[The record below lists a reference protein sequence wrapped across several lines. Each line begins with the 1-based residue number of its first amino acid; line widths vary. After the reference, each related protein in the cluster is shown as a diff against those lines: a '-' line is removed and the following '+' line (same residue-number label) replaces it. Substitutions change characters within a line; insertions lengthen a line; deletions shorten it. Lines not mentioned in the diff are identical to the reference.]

1 MRERAGRAER
11 KPQGGSRGTPRLVW
25 KQHQIY
31 TTQLPSGYW
40 VAAVVDFR
48 TRKSLTVESL
58 TNEVIPLPGQF
69 FSEAWATQAAQDYID
84 RQASQLPRE
93 RYPVGRE

>member
-1 MRERAGRAER
+1 MYKRH
-11 KPQGGSRGTPRLVW
+11 K
-25 KQHQIY
+25 IY
-31 TTQLPSGYW
+31 TTQLPNKFW

-69 FSEAWATQAAQDYID
+69 FSEAWATQAAKEYID
-84 RQASQLPRE
+84 RQEGESSR
-93 RYPVGRE
+93 GRAL